1 MDKSVMETE
10 PKKPEDSE
18 SAVVPIPEYVKD
30 LVTQAKRASGKLAS
44 LSTAVKNQ
52 ALLAM
57 AEALEA
63 KTSELLEANQR
74 DLDRRPRKP
83 WRIGCV

>member
-10 PKKPEDSE
+10 SHKSDAPE
-18 SAVVPIPEYVKD
+18 SAVVPIPEYVKE
-30 LVTQAKRASGKLAS
+30 LVTKAKRASGKLAS

-63 KTSELLEANQR
+63 KTNELLEAN
-74 DLDRRPRKP
+74 
-83 WRIGCV
+83 